1 MKTKLIIGFI
11 AIAVISLAGW
21 NRINNQAK
29 MELSN
34 LTLANI
40 EALAQGEVT
49 AECGNMTPVICK
61 ATCSR
66 CGKVYETKEA
76 PGPASKVEGKCS
88 CGGTIRGN
96 N

>member
-1 MKTKLIIGFI
+1 MKEKLIIGFV
-11 AIAVISLAGW
+11 AVFVAALAGW
-21 NRINNQAK
+21 NINKNQNE
-29 MELSN
+29 MILSELA
-34 LTLANI
+34 LANV
-40 EALAQGEVT
+40 EALAQGEAT

-76 PGPASKVEGKCS
+76 PGPASKVEGTCS
-88 CGGTIRGN
+88 CGGTIKGN

>member
-1 MKTKLIIGFI
+1 MKKNIFGVALIS
-11 AIAVISLAGW
+11 AMAVTAGQNFNQSKNETQLSDLA
-21 NRINNQAK
+21 
-29 MELSN
+29 M
-34 LTLANI
+34 ANV
-40 EALAQGEVT
+40 EALARSEAT

-76 PGPASKVEGKCS
+76 PGPASNVKGNCS
-88 CGGTIRGN
+88 CGGTLKGN

>member
-1 MKTKLIIGFI
+1 MGKKITGAIAFV
-11 AIAVISLAGW
+11 AIAVAAGW
-21 NRINNQAK
+21 NYQQNQQE
-29 MELSN
+29 MVLSD
-34 LTLANI
+34 LALANI
-40 EALAQGEVT
+40 EALASGEAT

-76 PGPASKVEGKCS
+76 PGPASNVKGNCS
-88 CGGTIRGN
+88 CGGTLKGN